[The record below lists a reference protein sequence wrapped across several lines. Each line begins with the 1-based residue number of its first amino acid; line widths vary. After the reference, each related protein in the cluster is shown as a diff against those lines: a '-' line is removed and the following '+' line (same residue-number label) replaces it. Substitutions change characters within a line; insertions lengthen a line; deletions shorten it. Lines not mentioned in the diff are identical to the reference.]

1 MGRAAHIREKMR
13 ENIRENM
20 KDEGNLRETIREDN
34 MQKLL
39 AVENKIKSTLGPIN
53 GKSNNNGDTAD
64 NRSNLASS
72 AGMDDRMSSCN
83 SDYAPSSNSGSSG
96 PYSDD

>member
-1 MGRAAHIREKMR
+1 MPQFKSDIFSDFQTMCYALVA
-13 ENIRENM
+13 NF
-20 KDEGNLRETIREDN
+20 LTFQN

>member
-1 MGRAAHIREKMR
+1 
-13 ENIRENM
+13 
-20 KDEGNLRETIREDN
+20 

-39 AVENKIKSTLGPIN
+39 AVEIKIKSTLGPPL
-53 GKSNNNGDTAD
+53 SNDNKNTNGDTD
-64 NRSNLASS
+64 NRSNLSTS

-96 PYSDD
+96 NYTDD

>member
-1 MGRAAHIREKMR
+1 
-13 ENIRENM
+13 
-20 KDEGNLRETIREDN
+20 

-53 GKSNNNGDTAD
+53 GKSNGSNNNGDTPEI
-64 NRSNLASS
+64 RSNLASS
-72 AGMDDRMSSCN
+72 YGGMDDRMSSCN